1 MWLRAKTKEKLKSG
15 LKMKFVWNTCDKKL
29 GSEMKL
35 AYVNYFKCSLEN
47 LQNSVPFREIM

>member
-1 MWLRAKTKEKLKSG
+1 MWVRAKTKEKLKSG

-35 AYVNYFKCSLEN
+35 AYEIYFKCSLEN
-47 LQNSVPFREIM
+47 LQNSVPFREIT